1 MYLLDVITALF
12 LPSGIGWIF
21 LLAVIV
27 IEGVVLSRSLF
38 HRWFEPFAWMACLF
52 SNVITAAIGFVLLAD
67 GHKGYVISWIP
78 VAEYRGSL
86 NPFPGLLILIE
97 AFAISLV
104 VEALFNKGLITNVTT
119 LTGKEV
125 WKATLRANLITY
137 ALAALIMVYFMLFDQ
152 QALR

>member
-27 IEGVVLSRSLF
+27 IEGAVLSRSLF

-67 GHKGYVISWIP
+67 GHKGYVISWMP
-78 VAEYRGSL
+78 VDEHRGSL
-86 NPFPGLLILIE
+86 NPLPALLVLMA

-119 LTGKEV
+119 LSGKEV
-125 WKATLRANLITY
+125 WRATLRANLITY

-152 QALR
+152 QALQ